1 MLDAIIRTTDGEL
14 MSTTDSATLPRGLV
28 ARGDQVT
35 LSYGP
40 AMHVMVWF
48 AALLPIALAAL
59 MAITVPKD
67 EPDAPIVPIVAAM
80 AGVGA
85 IPLLLWWFRVRGV
98 QYAFDA
104 DGITKARWRRATVR
118 WDAIT
123 DIQLTRPHGK
133 QIWVLAPGGVFFGTK
148 AKDRLILPGRYMAA
162 RNTTV
167 HEYLVRRR
175 ATRRAG

>member
-1 MLDAIIRTTDGEL
+1 
-14 MSTTDSATLPRGLV
+14 
-28 ARGDQVT
+28 
-35 LSYGP
+35 
-40 AMHVMVWF
+40 MHVLVWF
-48 AALLPIALAAL
+48 AALLPIAIAVL

-80 AGVGA
+80 AAVGA
-85 IPLLLWWFRVRGV
+85 IPLLLWWFLVRGV

-104 DGITKARWRRATVR
+104 DGITKLRGRRATVR

-123 DIQLTRPHGK
+123 DIQLTRPYGK
-133 QIWVLAPGGVFFGTK
+133 QISVLAPGGVLVGTK

-167 HEYLVRRR
+167 HEYLARRR
-175 ATRRAG
+175 AAATAS